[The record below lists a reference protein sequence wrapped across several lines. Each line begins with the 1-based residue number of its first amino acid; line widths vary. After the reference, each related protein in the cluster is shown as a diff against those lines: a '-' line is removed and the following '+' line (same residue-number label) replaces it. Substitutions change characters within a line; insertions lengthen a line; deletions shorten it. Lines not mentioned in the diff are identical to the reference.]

1 MKDVSFAPA
10 LVGPGWFE
18 SSWDLRR
25 GLEVTEEG
33 RADTALR
40 AWLDSFLGAASPQ
53 PRAARVASPRSMTAI
68 A

>member
-10 LVGPGWFE
+10 SAGPGWFE

-33 RADTALR
+33 RADATLR
-40 AWLDSFLGAASPQ
+40 AWLDSYLGAEFAQ
-53 PRAARVASPRSMTAI
+53 PRAARVASPRAMTAI